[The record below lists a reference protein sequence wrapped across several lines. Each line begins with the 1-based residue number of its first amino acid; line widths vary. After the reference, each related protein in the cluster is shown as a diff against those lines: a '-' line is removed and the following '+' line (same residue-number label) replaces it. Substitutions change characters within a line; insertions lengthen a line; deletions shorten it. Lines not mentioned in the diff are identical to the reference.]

1 MFTSVVF
8 TTNTAFKKAMAAT
21 NVVAVHEPFLMLVY
35 ENLVQSKLD
44 LRYVKYIKE
53 IGANKYAARTG
64 LVVAF
69 ANANKFSEATDYLK
83 KNNIIVKDSFEGTQ
97 MFILEI
103 PKMGDFTKFYNQ
115 LLATGFFID
124 VEEDVTGKSKLNDV
138 QLGGEDL
145 PYPFFSYF
153 QHGWLAP
160 INAAEALST
169 FNSIQAEA
177 HVAILDTKVDIN
189 NPDLI
194 GRTAANHDCV
204 TNIPGADYNPTFIT
218 VQPEANTAQIAIY
231 DKHGTPM
238 AGIVAANSVN
248 GILVQS
254 HTRNKVKAQVL
265 RVLYPV
271 WESDS
276 PVNVTLEWEPA
287 GTLYY
292 ETSITIMARAFNKAM
307 ENVKCSAISISWE
320 EDVDTNVFSSSTI
333 QYLMGTVT
341 TTARNCKGIP
351 IFAGA
356 GNSDEEV
363 SLYPGIMQEVTCVG
377 GTVGT
382 TALGS
387 LKADFANYGSNLWVS
402 APAVNVYTT
411 DAVGANGYV
420 TNLPNPIGTTEV
432 VRFTGTSASAPIT
445 AGIAA
450 VMLLVN
456 PALTVENVRKILK
469 DTAQQV
475 GGYTYTDAFS
485 QELGYGLVDMQ
496 AAVELADGY
505 QEEAIAVDYTVS
517 INAPASSLAGA
528 SIAIPWTVDIAPG
541 YTTPAGTN
549 CPSAADL
556 PKLAFYR
563 SSSSTFTTSGAIPIG
578 FVTLDL
584 EQGDTTA
591 TGTFNYVVPCN
602 VTGNM
607 YIFAIV
613 DSTSIIGETNEDNN
627 MATDVVAVSGLV
639 AGCSPTD
646 LSVTILSTSIAANGQ
661 RRMNIR
667 FTNTGQTNITTWN
680 ITHGWINNTGNPA
693 TVNVNMPSTLVLTP
707 GNSRNISLWAAQS
720 PQGLPNTFYVQIN
733 TVNSLPD
740 AVTSNNYSSLVVNA

>member
-1 MFTSVVF
+1 
-8 TTNTAFKKAMAAT
+8 MAAA
-21 NVVAVHEPFLMLVY
+21 NVVAVHEPFLTLVY
-35 ENLVQSKLD
+35 ENLVQSTLD
-44 LRYVKYIKE
+44 MRYVRYIK
-53 IGANKYAARTG
+53 NVDTKYAARTG
-64 LVVAF
+64 LVITF
-69 ANANKFSEATDYLK
+69 ANANKFSEATDYFK
-83 KNNIIVKDSFEGTQ
+83 KNNIVVRDSFEGTQ
-97 MFILEI
+97 MFVLEI
-103 PKMGDFTKFYNQ
+103 PKMGNFTKFSDQ
-115 LLATGFFID
+115 LLATGFFIE
-124 VEEDVTGKSKLNDV
+124 VEEDITGKAKLNDITLV
-138 QLGGEDL
+138 EEDL
-145 PYPFFSYF
+145 PYPFFSYL

-160 INAAEALST
+160 INAAEALAT
-169 FNSIQAEA
+169 FNDIQAEV

-194 GRTAANHDCV
+194 GRTAANYDCI
-204 TNIPGADYNPTFIT
+204 TNIAGADYNPTFIT

-238 AGIVAANSVN
+238 AGIVAANSTN

-271 WESDS
+271 YEPGGPA
-276 PVNVTLEWEPA
+276 PVEWGSNEE

-292 ETSITIMARAFNKAM
+292 ATSITIMARAFNKAI

-320 EDVDTNVFSSSTI
+320 EDIDTSVFTSSGI
-333 QYLMGTVT
+333 QYLMTITT

-351 IFAGA
+351 IFTGA

-363 SLYPGIMQEVTCVG
+363 SLYPGIMSQVTCVG

-382 TALGS
+382 TAVGS
-387 LKADFANYGSNLWVS
+387 LKADFANYGDNLWVS

-456 PALTVENVRKILK
+456 PALTVENVRRILK

-475 GGYTYTDAFS
+475 GGYTYTDDFS

-505 QEEAIAVDYTVS
+505 LEEPIDVDYTVS
-517 INAPASSLAGA
+517 INAPATSLAGA
-528 SIAIPWTVDIAPG
+528 SIAIPWTVDID
-541 YTTPAGTN
+541 PAYANPLGTN
-549 CPSAADL
+549 CLSATDL

-584 EQGDTTA
+584 EPGDTTA
-591 TGTFNYVVPCN
+591 TGTFNYVVPCT

-607 YIFAIV
+607 YVFAIV
-613 DSTSIIGETNEDNN
+613 DSTSIVGETDEDNN
-627 MATDVVAVSGLV
+627 MASDVVAVSGLV
-639 AGCSPTD
+639 AGCSLTD

-680 ITHGWINNTGNPA
+680 ITHGWIQNTGAPA
-693 TVNVNMPSTLVLTP
+693 TVNVNMPSSLVLAP

-720 PQGLPNTFYVQIN
+720 PQGLPNTFYVRIN

-740 AVTSNNYSSLVVNA
+740 AVISNNYSSLVVNA

>member
-1 MFTSVVF
+1 
-8 TTNTAFKKAMAAT
+8 MAAT

-44 LRYVKYIKE
+44 LRYVRYIK
-53 IGANKYAARTG
+53 NLDTKYAARTG
-64 LVVAF
+64 LVITF
-69 ANANKFSEATDYLK
+69 ANADKFSEATDYLK

-124 VEEDVTGKSKLNDV
+124 VEEDITGKSKLNDIT
-138 QLGGEDL
+138 LDGEDL
-145 PYPFFSYF
+145 PYPFFTYI

-160 INAAEALST
+160 INAAEALAT

-204 TNIPGADYNPTFIT
+204 TNIPGADYTPDLVYEYVLGSQGIPIFS
-218 VQPEANTAQIAIY
+218 
-231 DKHGTPM
+231 KHGTPM

-248 GILVQS
+248 GILVES

-271 WESDS
+271 YEPGG
-276 PVNVTLEWEPA
+276 PVPVWYNEEE
-287 GTLYY
+287 GTIYY

-307 ENVKCSAISISWE
+307 QNVKCSAISISWE

-351 IFAGA
+351 IFAAA
-356 GNSDEEV
+356 GNSNEEV
-363 SLYPGIMQEVTCVG
+363 SSYPGIMQEVTCVG

-387 LKADFANYGSNLWVS
+387 LKADFANYGTGLWVS

-411 DAVGANGYV
+411 DAVGTNGYV

-432 VRFTGTSASAPIT
+432 VRFSGTSASAPIT

-456 PALTVENVRKILK
+456 PALTVENVRRILK

-475 GGYTYTDAFS
+475 GGYDYDDGYS

-541 YTTPAGTN
+541 YTNPLGTN

-584 EQGDTTA
+584 EAGDTTA

-613 DSTSIIGETNEDNN
+613 DSTSIIGETDEDNN

-693 TVNVNMPSTLVLTP
+693 TVNVNMPGTLVLTP

-733 TVNSLPD
+733 TVNNLPD
-740 AVTSNNYSSLVVNA
+740 AVISNNYSSLVVNA

>member
-8 TTNTAFKKAMAAT
+8 TTNTAFKKAMTAT
-21 NVVAVHEPFLMLVY
+21 NIVAVHEPFLALVY
-35 ENLVQSKLD
+35 EDLVQSKLD
-44 LRYVKYIKE
+44 MRYVRYIKDLDS
-53 IGANKYAARTG
+53 KYAVKTG
-64 LVVAF
+64 LVIAF
-69 ANANKFSEATDYLK
+69 TNSDKFSEATDYLK
-83 KNNIIVKDSFEGTQ
+83 KNNIVVKDSFEGTQ

-103 PKMGDFTKFYNQ
+103 PKMGDYQKFYNQ

-124 VEEDVTGKSKLNDV
+124 VEEDVTGKTQLN
-138 QLGGEDL
+138 EEL

-160 INAAEALST
+160 INAAEALAT
-169 FNSIQAEA
+169 FNSIQAENY
-177 HVAILDTKVDIN
+177 VAILDTKVDIN

-194 GRTAANHDCV
+194 GRTGFDYDCV
-204 TNIPGADYNPTFIT
+204 LNVSGASY
-218 VQPEANTAQIAIY
+218 TADVVYPY
-231 DKHGTPM
+231 DVTSQGISIFPKHGTPM

-271 WESDS
+271 WEPGG
-276 PVNVTLEWEPA
+276 PVPVVYAEEE
-287 GTLYY
+287 GTIYY

-307 ENVKCSAISISWE
+307 ENVKCAAISISWE
-320 EDVDTNVFSSSTI
+320 ETVDTTVFSSSTI
-333 QYLMGTVT
+333 QYLMNTVI

-351 IFAGA
+351 IFVAA
-356 GNSDEEV
+356 GNSNEEV
-363 SLYPGIMQEVTCVG
+363 NLYPGIMSQVTCVG

-387 LKADFANYGSNLWVS
+387 LKADFANYGSYLWVS

-432 VRFTGTSASAPIT
+432 VRFSGTSASAPIT

-456 PALTVENVRKILK
+456 PALTVEDVRRILR

-475 GGYTYTDAFS
+475 GGYTYDDAFS

-505 QEEAIAVDYTVS
+505 EPPMTAVDYTVS
-517 INAPASSLAGA
+517 ITVPGSSLAGA
-528 SIAIPWTVDIAPG
+528 SIAIPWTVDIDPG
-541 YTTPAGTN
+541 YTIPAGTN
-549 CPSAADL
+549 CPSIVDL

-591 TGTFNYVVPCN
+591 SGTFNYVVPCT

-607 YIFAIV
+607 YVFAIV
-613 DSTSIIGETNEDNN
+613 DSTSIIGETDEDNN
-627 MATDVVAVSGLV
+627 MDSGVVAVSGLV

-646 LSVTILSTSIAANGQ
+646 LSVTVLSTSIASNGQ
-661 RRMNIR
+661 RKMNIR

-680 ITHGWINNTGNPA
+680 FTHGWIQNTGAPA
-693 TVNVNMPSTLVLTP
+693 TVSITYPTGMFLAP

-720 PQGLPNTFYVQIN
+720 PQGLPNTFYAQIN

>member
-8 TTNTAFKKAMAAT
+8 TTNTAFQKAMAAA
-21 NVVAVHEPFLMLVY
+21 NVVAVHEPFLTLVY
-35 ENLVQSKLD
+35 ENLVQSTLD
-44 LRYVKYIKE
+44 MRYVRYIK
-53 IGANKYAARTG
+53 NVDTKYAARTG
-64 LVVAF
+64 LVITF
-69 ANANKFSEATDYLK
+69 ANANKFSEATDYFK
-83 KNNIIVKDSFEGTQ
+83 KNNIVVRDSFEGTQ
-97 MFILEI
+97 MFVLEI
-103 PKMGDFTKFYNQ
+103 PKMGNFTKFSDQ
-115 LLATGFFID
+115 LLATGFFIE
-124 VEEDVTGKSKLNDV
+124 VEEDITGKAKLNDITLV
-138 QLGGEDL
+138 EEDL
-145 PYPFFSYF
+145 PYPFFSYL

-160 INAAEALST
+160 INAAEALAT
-169 FNSIQAEA
+169 FNDIQAEV

-194 GRTAANHDCV
+194 GRTAANYDCI
-204 TNIPGADYNPTFIT
+204 TNIAGADYNPTFIT

-238 AGIVAANSVN
+238 AGIVAANSTN

-271 WESDS
+271 YEPGGPA
-276 PVNVTLEWEPA
+276 PVEWGSNEE

-292 ETSITIMARAFNKAM
+292 ATSITIMARAFNKAI

-320 EDVDTNVFSSSTI
+320 EDIDTSVFTSSGI
-333 QYLMGTVT
+333 QYLMTITT

-351 IFAGA
+351 IFTGA

-363 SLYPGIMQEVTCVG
+363 SLYPGIMSQVTCVG

-382 TALGS
+382 TAVGS
-387 LKADFANYGSNLWVS
+387 LKADFANYGDNLWVS

-456 PALTVENVRKILK
+456 PALTVENVRRILK

-475 GGYTYTDAFS
+475 GGYTYTDDFS

-505 QEEAIAVDYTVS
+505 LEEPIDVDYTVS
-517 INAPASSLAGA
+517 INAPATSLAGA
-528 SIAIPWTVDIAPG
+528 SIAIPWTVDID
-541 YTTPAGTN
+541 PAYANPLGTN
-549 CPSAADL
+549 CLSATDL

-584 EQGDTTA
+584 EPGDTTA
-591 TGTFNYVVPCN
+591 TGTFNYVVPCT

-607 YIFAIV
+607 YVFAIV
-613 DSTSIIGETNEDNN
+613 DSTSIVGETDEDNN
-627 MATDVVAVSGLV
+627 MASDVVAVSGLV
-639 AGCSPTD
+639 AGCSLTD

-680 ITHGWINNTGNPA
+680 ITHGWIQNTGAPA
-693 TVNVNMPSTLVLTP
+693 TVNVNMPSSLVLAP

-720 PQGLPNTFYVQIN
+720 PQGLPNTFYVRIN

-740 AVTSNNYSSLVVNA
+740 AVISNNYSSLVVNA